1 MLFKED
7 DVSSQFRAEGGTNSG
22 DTRRLL
28 ASTAAIVALEAM
40 SAVPGAPSAE
50 PKSAFLGSLVG

>member
-1 MLFKED
+1 M
-7 DVSSQFRAEGGTNSG
+7 SSQFRAEGGTNSG